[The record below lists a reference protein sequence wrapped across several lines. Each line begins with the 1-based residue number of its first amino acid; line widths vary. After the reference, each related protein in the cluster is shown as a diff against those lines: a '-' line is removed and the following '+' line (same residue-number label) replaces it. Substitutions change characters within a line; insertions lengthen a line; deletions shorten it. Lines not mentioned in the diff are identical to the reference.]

1 METRTITEMR
11 ESLKV
16 IKRAVQWLCM
26 RALCM
31 LHDTD
36 FYKLFSLQAGQPR
49 EISTVSEVC
58 SEPEQEW
65 RVC

>member
-1 METRTITEMR
+1 
-11 ESLKV
+11 
-16 IKRAVQWLCM
+16 
-26 RALCM
+26 M

-36 FYKLFSLQAGQPR
+36 FYKPFSLQAGQPR

-58 SEPEQEW
+58 SEPEPEW